1 MSKLINLKKDI
12 QNFVKKIFQ
21 SIFIIFYGKITKV
34 ILPDQSEKIA
44 ILKIKKN
51 NLVYK
56 IFKINNGRFYT
67 DTIDDAAVIV
77 DNKIVQGPSYQLRS
91 DENNLISPRN
101 NASTNKN
108 IVLTKGTPRIKK
120 KIKGS
125 VISLLAGGGAN
136 NNYFHWLYDVLP
148 RLGILEDTI
157 EKIKP
162 DYYLI
167 PNNKHSFQEDTLKLL
182 GISQNK
188 LLPSYNYRHFSFD
201 EIYITD
207 HPYNLTNNTLIDHE
221 NIPFWICEWLKKK
234 FLFKNDANDI
244 DDIRVKKIF
253 IDRDDVDPK
262 RNSNRRISNENE
274 LRSLLKKENFQFI
287 KLSEISFLNQINIF
301 QNANIIL
308 GLHGAGFANLSFCKS
323 GTKVVEIRSSKTGK
337 IIESIAKNNNL
348 NFSALNYNP
357 EKLSDKQN
365 GVIKVSL
372 DEVEEAIKP

>member
-1 MSKLINLKKDI
+1 MFISKLIYLKKII
-12 QNFVKKIFQ
+12 QNFIKKIFQ
-21 SIFIIFYGKITKV
+21 SIFVLFYGKVTKV
-34 ILPDQSEKIA
+34 ILPDQSEKVSI
-44 ILKIKKN
+44 IKVKKN
-51 NLVYK
+51 NLIYRL
-56 IFKINNGRFYT
+56 FKINSGRFYT

-77 DNKIVQGPSYQLRS
+77 DNKIIEGPSYQLRS

-101 NASTNKN
+101 NSSTNKN
-108 IVLTKGTPRIKK
+108 IVLSKGTPRIKK

-148 RLGILEDTI
+148 RLAILENTK
-157 EKIKP
+157 EKIEP

-167 PNNKHSFQEDTLKLL
+167 PNNKLSFQVDTLKLL

-207 HPYNLTNNTLIDHE
+207 HPYNLTNNTSVDHE
-221 NIPFWICEWLKKK
+221 NIPFWISDWLKKK
-234 FLFKNDANDI
+234 FLIKKDAE
-244 DDIRVKKIF
+244 DIRVKKIF

-274 LRSLLKKENFQFI
+274 LRDLLKKIDFDFI

-301 QNANIIL
+301 YNADIIV

-323 GTKVVEIRSSKTGK
+323 GTKVVEIRSNQTRK

-348 NFSALNYNP
+348 NFKALNYNP

-372 DEVEEAIKP
+372 DELEKAIKH

>member
-1 MSKLINLKKDI
+1 MFISKLLHLKKDI
-12 QNFVKKIFQ
+12 QNFIKKIFQ

-34 ILPDQSEKIA
+34 ILPSQSEKIS
-44 ILKIKKN
+44 IIKVKKN
-51 NLVYK
+51 NLMYRL
-56 IFKINNGRFYT
+56 FKINSGRFYT

-77 DNKIVQGPSYQLRS
+77 DNKIVEGPSYQLRS
-91 DENNLISPRN
+91 NESNPISPRN
-101 NASTNKN
+101 NSSTYKN
-108 IVLTKGTPRIKK
+108 VVLSKGTPRIKK

-148 RLGILEDTI
+148 RLGILEDVK
-157 EKIKP
+157 EKIEP

-167 PNNKHSFQEDTLKLL
+167 PNNKHSFQKDTLKLL

-207 HPYNLTNNTLIDHE
+207 HPYNLTNNTSIDHE
-221 NIPFWICEWLKKK
+221 NIPFWISDWLKKK
-234 FLFKNDANDI
+234 FLIKKDAE
-244 DDIRVKKIF
+244 DIRVKKIF

-274 LRSLLKKENFQFI
+274 LRDLLKKEDFDFI
-287 KLSEISFLNQINIF
+287 KLSELSFLNQINIF
-301 QNANIIL
+301 YNADIIV

-323 GTKVVEIRSSKTGK
+323 GTKVVEIRANETRK

-348 NFSALNYNP
+348 NFNALNYNP

-372 DEVEEAIKP
+372 DELEKAIKH

>member
-1 MSKLINLKKDI
+1 MFISKVINLKKNI
-12 QNFVKKIFQ
+12 QNLVKNIFQ
-21 SIFIIFYGKITKV
+21 SIFIIFYGKIVKV
-34 ILPDQSEKIA
+34 IVPAQSEKIF
-44 ILKIKKN
+44 IIKVKKN
-51 NLVYK
+51 NLIYK
-56 IFKINNGRFYT
+56 LFKINSGRFYT

-77 DNKIVQGPSYQLRS
+77 DNKIVEGPSYQLRS

-101 NASTNKN
+101 NSFANKN
-108 IVLTKGTPRIKK
+108 IVLSKGTPRLKK
-120 KIKGS
+120 KVKGS

-148 RLGILEDTI
+148 RLGILEDTK

-167 PNNKHSFQEDTLKLL
+167 PNNKHSFQEETLNLL
-182 GISQNK
+182 GISPNK
-188 LLPSYNYRHFSFD
+188 LLLSNNYRHFSFD

-207 HPYNLTNNTLIDHE
+207 HPYNLTNNTSIDHE
-221 NIPFWICEWLKKK
+221 NIPYWISDWLKKK
-234 FLFKNDANDI
+234 FLIKKNIEA
-244 DDIRVKKIF
+244 IRVNKIF

-274 LRSLLKKENFQFI
+274 LRDFLKKENFDFI
-287 KLSEISFLNQINIF
+287 KLSEISFLKQINIF
-301 QNANIIL
+301 YNADIIV

-323 GTKVVEIRSSKTGK
+323 GTKVVEIRSNETRK

-348 NFSALNYNP
+348 NFNALNYNP

-372 DEVEEAIKP
+372 DELEKAIKH

>member
-1 MSKLINLKKDI
+1 MFISKLLHLKKNI
-12 QNFVKKIFQ
+12 QNFVKNIFQ

-34 ILPDQSEKIA
+34 ILPAQSEKIS
-44 ILKIKKN
+44 IIKVKKN
-51 NLVYK
+51 NLMYRL
-56 IFKINNGRFYT
+56 FKINSGRFYT

-77 DNKIVQGPSYQLRS
+77 DNKIVEGPSYQLRS
-91 DENNLISPRN
+91 NESNPISPRN
-101 NASTNKN
+101 NSSTYKN
-108 IVLTKGTPRIKK
+108 VVLSKGTPRIKK

-148 RLGILEDTI
+148 RLGILEDVK
-157 EKIKP
+157 EKIEP

-167 PNNKHSFQEDTLKLL
+167 PNNKHSFQKDTLKLL

-207 HPYNLTNNTLIDHE
+207 HPYNLTNNTSIDHE
-221 NIPFWICEWLKKK
+221 NIPFWISDWLKKK
-234 FLFKNDANDI
+234 FLIKKDAE
-244 DDIRVKKIF
+244 DIRVKKIF

-274 LRSLLKKENFQFI
+274 LRDLLKKEDFDFI
-287 KLSEISFLNQINIF
+287 KLSELSFLNQINIF
-301 QNANIIL
+301 YNADIIV

-323 GTKVVEIRSSKTGK
+323 GTKVVEIRANETRK

-348 NFSALNYNP
+348 NFNALNYNP

-365 GVIKVSL
+365 GVINVSL
-372 DEVEEAIKP
+372 DELEKAIKH

>member
-1 MSKLINLKKDI
+1 MYRL
-12 QNFVKKIFQ
+12 
-21 SIFIIFYGKITKV
+21 
-34 ILPDQSEKIA
+34 
-44 ILKIKKN
+44 
-51 NLVYK
+51 
-56 IFKINNGRFYT
+56 FKINSGRFYT

-77 DNKIVQGPSYQLRS
+77 DNKIVEGPSYQLRS
-91 DENNLISPRN
+91 NESNPISPRN
-101 NASTNKN
+101 NSSTNKN
-108 IVLTKGTPRIKK
+108 VVLSKGTPRIKK

-148 RLGILEDTI
+148 RLGILEDVK
-157 EKIKP
+157 EKIEP

-167 PNNKHSFQEDTLKLL
+167 PNNKHSFQKDTLKLL

-207 HPYNLTNNTLIDHE
+207 HPYNLTNNTSIDHE
-221 NIPFWICEWLKKK
+221 NIPFWISDWLKKK
-234 FLFKNDANDI
+234 FLIKKDAE
-244 DDIRVKKIF
+244 DIRVKKIF

-274 LRSLLKKENFQFI
+274 LRDLLKKEDFDFI
-287 KLSEISFLNQINIF
+287 KLSELSFLNQINIF
-301 QNANIIL
+301 YNADIIV

-323 GTKVVEIRSSKTGK
+323 GTKVVEIRANETRK

-348 NFSALNYNP
+348 NFNALNYNP

-365 GVIKVSL
+365 GVINVSL
-372 DEVEEAIKP
+372 DELEKAIKH

>member
-1 MSKLINLKKDI
+1 MFISKVINLKKNI
-12 QNFVKKIFQ
+12 QNFVKNIFQ
-21 SIFIIFYGKITKV
+21 SIFIIFYGKIVKV
-34 ILPDQSEKIA
+34 IIPAQSEKIS
-44 ILKIKKN
+44 IVKVKKN
-51 NLVYK
+51 NLIYK
-56 IFKINNGRFYT
+56 LFKISGGRFYT

-77 DNKIVQGPSYQLRS
+77 DNKIVEGPSYQLRS

-101 NASTNKN
+101 NSSANKN
-108 IVLTKGTPRIKK
+108 IVLSKGTPRLKK

-148 RLGILEDTI
+148 RLGVLEDAK
-157 EKIKP
+157 EKIEP

-167 PNNKHSFQEDTLKLL
+167 PNNKHSFQKDTLKLL
-182 GISQNK
+182 GITQNK

-207 HPYNLTNNTLIDHE
+207 HPYNLTNNTSIDHE
-221 NIPFWICEWLKKK
+221 NIPFWISDWLKKK
-234 FLFKNDANDI
+234 FLIKKNIEA
-244 DDIRVKKIF
+244 IRVNKIF

-274 LRSLLKKENFQFI
+274 LRDFLKKENFDFV
-287 KLSEISFLNQINIF
+287 KLSEISFLNQVNVF
-301 QNANIIL
+301 YNAEIIV
-308 GLHGAGFANLSFCKS
+308 GLHGAGFANLSFCRS
-323 GTKVVEIRSSKTGK
+323 GTKVVEIRSNETRK

-348 NFSALNYNP
+348 NFKALNYNP

-372 DEVEEAIKP
+372 DELEKAIKH